1 MDYTIFKQSEIE
13 RNELLRQYRRGE
25 KSFKEIE
32 GRYKELTK
40 LMEKNDIYG
49 RKFI

>member
-1 MDYTIFKQSEIE
+1 MNYTIFKQSEIE

-25 KSFKEIE
+25 KSFEEIE
-32 GRYKELTK
+32 GRYKELTQ
-40 LMEKNDIYG
+40 LMEKNYPHG

>member
-13 RNELLRQYRRGE
+13 RNELLRQYKRGK

-40 LMEKNDIYG
+40 LMEKNDPYG